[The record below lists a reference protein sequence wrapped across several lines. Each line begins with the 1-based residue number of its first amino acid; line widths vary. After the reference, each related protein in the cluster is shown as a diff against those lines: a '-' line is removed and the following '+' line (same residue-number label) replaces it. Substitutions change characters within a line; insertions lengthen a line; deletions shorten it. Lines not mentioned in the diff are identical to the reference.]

1 MRTTYPKTKAN
12 ILSNGGTLRNLSE
25 QLMLDAIDLPRRRAG
40 KKITR
45 VLSNT
50 GQARKYVE
58 FVAQERRFAGN
69 TNGGDPKYN
78 LGFAEGS
85 LQIVAPGVNCKLELD
100 TDIPPRTMLFLAWD
114 TFGLFESQG
123 LDWVD
128 DGDGML
134 KLTPT
139 DGGHKS
145 SFLAYMQSQENQFNT
160 MPLGNSRL
168 DDLKDPI
175 CGDA

>member
-1 MRTTYPKTKAN
+1 
-12 ILSNGGTLRNLSE
+12 
-25 QLMLDAIDLPRRRAG
+25 
-40 KKITR
+40 
-45 VLSNT
+45 
-50 GQARKYVE
+50 
-58 FVAQERRFAGN
+58 
-69 TNGGDPKYN
+69 
-78 LGFAEGS
+78 
-85 LQIVAPGVNCKLELD
+85 
-100 TDIPPRTMLFLAWD
+100 
-114 TFGLFESQG
+114 
-123 LDWVD
+123 
-128 DGDGML
+128 ML